1 MARHRMTHEA
11 KQRLVHSQLRRTR
24 NPRLARV
31 VERNIATLCEIR
43 QQMEAGRGLR
53 DRVADRVTRWSGSM
67 AFACLHAAW
76 FAGWVIVN
84 LGLTPLRPFDPFPF
98 GLLTMI
104 VSLEAIFLSVFV
116 LVSQNRMQ
124 AIADQRADL
133 DLQINLLAE
142 YEVTRTLTLV
152 AAIAERLGLDE
163 ARDPE
168 LDELERQTSPELVL
182 EEMEKHNGTTTPT
195 TTAAHRASPAATT
208 RSTPAQATPPP
219 KGHR

>member
-1 MARHRMTHEA
+1 MTDEA
-11 KQRLVHSQLRRTR
+11 KQRLVHSQLKRTR
-24 NPRLARV
+24 NPRLAKV

-43 QQMEAGRGLR
+43 QQMEASRRLQ

-67 AFACLHAAW
+67 AFAGLHAAW
-76 FAGWVIVN
+76 FAGWIVVN

-104 VSLEAIFLSVFV
+104 VSLEAVFLSVFV
-116 LVSQNRMQ
+116 LVSQNRTQ

-142 YEVTRTLTLV
+142 YEVTRTLMLV
-152 AAIAERLGLDE
+152 DAIGDHFGLDE

-168 LDELERQTSPELVL
+168 LDDLKRHTSPELVL
-182 EEMEKHNGTTTPT
+182 EEMEKQNHTPTATTTGQHAPS
-195 TTAAHRASPAATT
+195 R
-208 RSTPAQATPPP
+208 P
-219 KGHR
+219 KAR